1 MDLRFM
7 SPSQINMSIGCNG
20 ADLILDVRSKQEW
33 DSGHHPGAT
42 HAESFAER
50 GLTSFPPILDCVNC
64 RIIVVSFLGERA
76 DKAAKMLIAAGFT
89 DVFSGGGTYQ
99 WTMNGYSL
107 VTGDSVPAQCSD
119 DGCPARSPT
128 TVCEVSAGANYTAVC
143 VSYVF
148 VFIHRVHYF
157 SILDS
162 LSNSYFSH
170 P

>member
-1 MDLRFM
+1 M

-119 DGCPARSPT
+119 DGCPARTPT
-128 TVCEVSAGANYTAVC
+128 TVCEVSAGANYTAV
-143 VSYVF
+143 
-148 VFIHRVHYF
+148 
-157 SILDS
+157 
-162 LSNSYFSH
+162 
-170 P
+170 